1 MWLPQRERERGGPAH
16 QDRVPGADARWEEG
30 ACPRDGWEQDEAG
43 RTWGFRESLQIV
55 LSPLPAGVG
64 NSSDGIL
71 VLGATNIP
79 WVLDS
84 AIRRR

>member
-1 MWLPQRERERGGPAH
+1 M
-16 QDRVPGADARWEEG
+16 
-30 ACPRDGWEQDEAG
+30 DEAAIS
-43 RTWGFRESLQIV
+43 FRYGSQA
-55 LSPLPAGVG
+55 SPLLFLWAGVG

>member
-1 MWLPQRERERGGPAH
+1 M
-16 QDRVPGADARWEEG
+16 GAG
-30 ACPRDGWEQDEAG
+30 K
-43 RTWGFRESLQIV
+43 TWAFRESLELA
-55 LSPLPAGVG
+55 LSHLTAGVG